1 MIRDGRILAVLTG
14 RFGRRNALT
23 APSFAS
29 PYDAV
34 RSADT
39 QKSAFMNAVRSD
51 RHAAPSCRVFNRP
64 ARIWTTLMLR
74 DEVER
79 NLHQWRDDLPTAW
92 RKSLEGVEPK
102 FDAIPR
108 HASIEQDAQIVPAR
122 RKGRGILYALEGID
136 PSDVVAVV
144 LGNHPYPDPIRA
156 TGRSFEQGDL
166 TQWMDDLAAPSR
178 VTPSLLSL
186 VCAAAA
192 LLPGA
197 AGLGLD
203 QGHVRGRRAKLLH
216 ALKEGQVVLPSPR
229 SMFEILTG
237 QGVLWINR
245 TPTISVF
252 HTGRHH
258 GGSSWH
264 AIEEQRTWHRA
275 LWRPVTHAIV
285 SSLVGQAQRRLIV
298 FGLFGGDAR
307 DLRRRIEA
315 QGRQLSVP
323 TANLRF
329 VESGHPS
336 LPRHFF
342 GAGNPLGRIN
352 DELTVGGYDPIDWC
366 GPTAERT
373 AANGVSARSIAIID
387 RTVGKYRQALK
398 RLAEK

>member
-1 MIRDGRILAVLTG
+1 MTPCAAPTP
-14 RFGRRNALT
+14 RRAL
-23 APSFAS
+23 
-29 PYDAV
+29 
-34 RSADT
+34 
-39 QKSAFMNAVRSD
+39 FMNAVRSD

-166 TQWMDDLAAPSR
+166 TQWTDDLAAPSR

-216 ALKEGQVVLPSPR
+216 ALKEGQIVLPSPHD
-229 SMFEILTG
+229 
-237 QGVLWINR
+237 
-245 TPTISVF
+245 P
-252 HTGRHH
+252 
-258 GGSSWH
+258 
-264 AIEEQRTWHRA
+264 
-275 LWRPVTHAIV
+275 
-285 SSLVGQAQRRLIV
+285 
-298 FGLFGGDAR
+298 
-307 DLRRRIEA
+307 
-315 QGRQLSVP
+315 
-323 TANLRF
+323 
-329 VESGHPS
+329 
-336 LPRHFF
+336 LP
-342 GAGNPLGRIN
+342 
-352 DELTVGGYDPIDWC
+352 
-366 GPTAERT
+366 
-373 AANGVSARSIAIID
+373 
-387 RTVGKYRQALK
+387 
-398 RLAEK
+398 